1 MAKQERL
8 IDWCAEAKDLYEK
21 MGEKIND
28 EDTTWP
34 QKEWLSKQMKA
45 LKLSDMEFL
54 GYVLQ
59 FDSEGVMYR
68 LVDFLGNAM
77 EVALEKQYK
86 LKNLHPEK
94 GGGKNES
101 DMSKTVNVKD
111 G

>member
-28 EDTTWP
+28 EDTTWT

-45 LKLSDMEFL
+45 LRSSDMEFL

-59 FDSEGVMYR
+59 FNSKEVIYR
-68 LVDFLGNAM
+68 LVDLLGNAM
-77 EVALEKQYK
+77 EVRLLE
-86 LKNLHPEK
+86 
-94 GGGKNES
+94 
-101 DMSKTVNVKD
+101 
-111 G
+111 